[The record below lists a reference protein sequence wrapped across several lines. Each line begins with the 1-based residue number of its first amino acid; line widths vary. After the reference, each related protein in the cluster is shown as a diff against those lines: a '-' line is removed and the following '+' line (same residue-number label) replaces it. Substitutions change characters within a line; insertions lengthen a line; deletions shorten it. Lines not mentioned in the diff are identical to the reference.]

1 MGKALKNIGF
11 FLVTIILTAAIFWL
25 VFIDKKSQQDVLEYS
40 LGLLGQKLMA
50 MMPDSSNT
58 KPVQALYDDF
68 VSKAKNNE
76 VSPEKIENV
85 AAMILNLSNIDTVVT
100 PREMEAI
107 IRFSLAEPVKIERVV
122 YPESMCVDVKKRMP
136 EFVAVAPPPPKGDKR
151 LSPEEWSVV
160 GQRIR
165 SAYKFNT
172 EYQKAMKDY
181 RKKRHDQ
188 QFQMQF
194 KVDDGL
200 RIAMDADLKQQ
211 LDQKKYQHLQKEM
224 QELEKQRI
232 IVWRKNF
239 QEDIR
244 KEMERKRH
252 ELESLK
258 QLQELEKLKQL
269 KGLEALQSLESL
281 KSLEALQ
288 YLPVVNADSIRM
300 IVEKSL
306 KEAGIHVD
314 VEKKK

>member
-25 VFIDKKSQQDVLEYS
+25 VFIDKESKQDVLEYS

-58 KPVQALYDDF
+58 KPVQALYEDF
-68 VSKAKNNE
+68 VEKARKKE
-76 VSPEKIENV
+76 VPPEKIENV
-85 AAMILNLSNIDTVVT
+85 AATILNLSNIDTVVT
-100 PREMEAI
+100 PKEMEAI
-107 IRFSLAEPVKIERVV
+107 IKFSLAEPIKIERV
-122 YPESMCVDVKKRMP
+122 YPDSVSVDVTKRVP
-136 EFVAVAPPPPKGDKR
+136 EFVAIAPPTPKPGKK
-151 LSPEEWSVV
+151 LSTEEWSVL
-160 GQRIR
+160 GERIK

-181 RKKRHDQ
+181 QKNRHEQ

-200 RIAMDADLKQQ
+200 RIAMDANLKQQ

-239 QEDIR
+239 QEEMR
-244 KEMERKRH
+244 KEMEQRRQ

-258 QLQELEKLKQL
+258 QLKEL

-288 YLPVVNADSIRM
+288 YIPVVNPDSIRI

-306 KEAGIHVD
+306 KAAGVHVD